1 MRPAEVVEQ
10 VVMIA
15 ILLAW
20 LVWALGFVP
29 VPWFRDVLYF
39 GTPPPLI
46 LILILRVLRYR
57 QAVRE
62 AESIAEQR
70 GRADGPLKMK

>member
-1 MRPAEVVEQ
+1 MRPLELTEQ
-10 VVMIA
+10 LVMIL

-20 LVWALGFVP
+20 VAWIIGLVT

-39 GTPPPLI
+39 ATPPPLI
-46 LILILRVLRYR
+46 IILVLRVLRYR

-62 AESIAEQR
+62 AEAMAEQR
-70 GRADGPLKMK
+70 GRADGPLRMK

>member
-1 MRPAEVVEQ
+1 MRPVEVVEQ
-10 VVMIA
+10 CVMIA

-20 LVWALGFVP
+20 LVWAIGLVP
-29 VPWFRDVLYF
+29 MPWFRDVLYF
-39 GTPPPLI
+39 ATPPPLI
-46 LILILRVLRYR
+46 LILVLRVLRYR

-70 GRADGPLKMK
+70 GRADGPFKMK